1 MIASYFY
8 LLILS
13 HNSIYL
19 FNLIFN
25 FIFNKII
32 SIYIQKYQFIYLK
45 IIEISKVIYFLCNYF
60 RYLRKFLFKYN
71 KSHSNAQLLE
81 KVIIRNHQSRQKSTK
96 KKNNRR
102 KHKKEEARRSINA
115 FNIHKKVLVFLN
127 FLKNCINSYS
137 CYLRCIVNL

>member
-1 MIASYFY
+1 MLNCWKK
-8 LLILS
+8 LLSETI
-13 HNSIYL
+13 NQG
-19 FNLIFN
+19 
-25 FIFNKII
+25 K
-32 SIYIQKYQFIYLK
+32 K
-45 IIEISKVIYFLCNYF
+45 
-60 RYLRKFLFKYN
+60 
-71 KSHSNAQLLE
+71 AQ
-81 KVIIRNHQSRQKSTK
+81 K